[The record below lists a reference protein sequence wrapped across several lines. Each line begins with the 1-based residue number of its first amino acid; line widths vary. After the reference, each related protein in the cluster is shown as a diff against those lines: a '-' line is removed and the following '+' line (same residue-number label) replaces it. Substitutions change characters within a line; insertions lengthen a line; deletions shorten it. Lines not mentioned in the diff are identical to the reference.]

1 MTEREIVV
9 RAIEAYLTADKIAHR
24 KPKAEQILVAIER
37 LGYVSPEAIMEQER
51 KWVESEKTLNREAAF
66 EERRLYDEV
75 EYWKGK
81 NYRLGQ

>member
-1 MTEREIVV
+1 MSEREITV

-37 LGYVSPEAIMEQER
+37 LGYVAPEEIARLEQW
-51 KWVESEKTLNREAAF
+51 WVESEKMLNREVAF
-66 EERRLYDEV
+66 EEQRLHDEV

-81 NYRLGQ
+81 YYRLGQ